1 MHGGTVFKIFRWSFA
16 VTIVVLLV
24 AFVWR
29 GPEIFLIIAILG
41 ILEISLS
48 FDNAVVNATILD
60 RMNPW
65 WQRFFLSV
73 GIIIAVFGMRLL
85 FPLAIVAVTAGMGPI
100 EVVDVAINNPDLY
113 AEEMDQAHPA
123 IAAFGGMFLA
133 MIFLDFMLGEREQ
146 VWIRWIERPFAR
158 LGGVESI
165 SVVVALI
172 ALMAAARGLGGDE
185 MQTILIAG
193 LMGLVLYLLVNG
205 LAGYFESATGIK
217 DDDLVG
223 IAGPVGPALGGGRR
237 TNEVTKLAGKAAF
250 FLFLYL
256 ELLDASFSFDGV
268 IGAFAIS
275 NQIFVIAAGLGIGAM
290 YVRSMTVYLV
300 RKGTLSEYVFLEH
313 GAHYAIGALAAL
325 LFFSIRFEIPEIIT
339 GLIGVGFI
347 LLALGSSIRL
357 NRREGLESKELD
369 SSPL

>member
-1 MHGGTVFKIFRWSFA
+1 MT
-16 VTIVVLLV
+16 LV
-24 AFVWR
+24 ILIAAFVWQ

-41 ILEISLS
+41 VREISLS
-48 FDNAVVNATILD
+48 FDNAVVNATILE
-60 RMNPW
+60 RMNLW

-85 FPLAIVAVTAGMGPI
+85 FPLAIVAVTAGIGPV
-100 EVVDVAINNPDLY
+100 EVVDLAINNPDQY
-113 AEEMDQAHPA
+113 AADMVQAHPA
-123 IAAFGGMFLA
+123 IAAFGGMFLG
-133 MIFLDFMLGEREQ
+133 MIFLDFLLEEREYS
-146 VWIRWIERPFAR
+146 WIRWIERPFAR

-172 ALMAAARGLGGDE
+172 ALVVAARGLGGDE
-185 MQTILIAG
+185 AQTILIAG
-193 LMGLVLYLLVNG
+193 VSGLVLYLLVNG
-205 LAGYFESATGIK
+205 LAGFFESATGIE
-217 DDDLVG
+217 DDALVG
-223 IAGPVGPALGGGRR
+223 ISGPAAPVLAGGGRTR
-237 TNEVTKLAGKAAF
+237 EVTKVAGKAAF

-300 RKGTLSEYVFLEH
+300 RKGTLAEYVFLEH
-313 GAHYAIGALAAL
+313 GAHYAIGALSIL
-325 LFFSIRFEIPEIIT
+325 LFFSIRYEIPEIVT

-347 LLALGSSIRL
+347 ALALGSSIQL
-357 NRREGLESKELD
+357 NRREMRGSKELD